1 MAEESF
7 NGRLC
12 LAHAHRTTSR
22 NEHADD
28 GPLDHPIAEPE
39 RLGRF
44 SLEPAATPRLWNN
57 ARKRLENARE
67 RWRMV

>member
-1 MAEESF
+1 MAKESF
-7 NGRLC
+7 NGGLC

-28 GPLDHPIAEPE
+28 GPLDHPIAESE

-44 SLEPAATPRLWNN
+44 SLEPAATPRLSNN
-57 ARKRLENARE
+57 ARKRIENPRE
-67 RWRMV
+67 RWGMV